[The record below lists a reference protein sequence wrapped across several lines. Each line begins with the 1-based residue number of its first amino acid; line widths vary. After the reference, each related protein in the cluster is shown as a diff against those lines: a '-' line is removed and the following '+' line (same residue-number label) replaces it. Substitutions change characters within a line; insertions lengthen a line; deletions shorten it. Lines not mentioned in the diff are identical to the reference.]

1 MNYKSYKP
9 NKRLKRGNIVKKQKQ
24 TKESIEQ
31 KNEITLFGND
41 LRLQLLQKKQ
51 KGLKRYIKRRK
62 MEFLV
67 ELEKYGLAKEE
78 ESEIIDF
85 KDKKLPLMELTE
97 RLFEPLINVYG
108 VSPEYSS
115 ENIGMLFEFF
125 RECINEINK
134 TQLYVPQK
142 EDFCSLC
149 GFSTQKFSQ
158 LKNTGSADMRE
169 ICCRI
174 EDYLAKITT
183 QAGLTRQASESMS
196 IFTLKSS
203 YGRRDND
210 PVSVTNY
217 TQNNTVITDEEL
229 RKKLEKI
236 SNS

>member
-1 MNYKSYKP
+1 ME
-9 NKRLKRGNIVKKQKQ
+9 KKQKKA
-24 TKESIEQ
+24 KESVEQ
-31 KNEITLFGND
+31 NNEITIFGDN
-41 LRLQLLQKKQ
+41 LRVQLLQKKQ

-78 ESEIIDF
+78 ENEIIDF
-85 KDKKLPLMELTE
+85 KEKKLPLMQLTE
-97 RLFEPLINVYG
+97 RLFEPLINVVG
-108 VSPEYSS
+108 MSPEYSA
-115 ENIGMLFEFF
+115 ENIVMLFDFF
-125 RECINEINK
+125 RECVNEINK
-134 TQLYVPQK
+134 NQLYVPQK

-158 LKNTGSADMRE
+158 LKNAGSSDMRE
-169 ICCRI
+169 VCCRI

-183 QAGLTRQASESMS
+183 QAGLTRQSSESMA

-210 PVSVTNY
+210 PVNVTNY